1 MGVIK
6 GQHLRVLINDKCVA
20 AATSSQINIKL
31 DLADI
36 STKDSESEF
45 AEFEPVGHSWSG
57 QVDALVTDGIYDEDH
72 VTCDTEVEVS
82 GGGGTYYKAT
92 KTFTLK
98 PGYTI
103 WASGDDII
111 ILLNGTTPLAEP
123 GTSSANYTNEG
134 NSDIIVTV
142 ATATEDTEVDV
153 YFVDTLRTS
162 CAALLTAARTGTPVT
177 VKFSLT
183 TGRNNAV
190 EDTNLL
196 SGTAIITD
204 LTLTAANKEVSTFS
218 AQFTGKGELSEPE
231 EEE

>member
-1 MGVIK
+1 M
-6 GQHLRVLINDKCVA
+6 A

-57 QVDALVTDGIYDEDH
+57 QVDALVTDGKYEEDK
-72 VTCDTEVEVS
+72 VVCDTEIELG

-103 WASGDDII
+103 QATGDDII
-111 ILLNGTTPLAEP
+111 ILLNGTTPLTEP
-123 GTSSANYTNEG
+123 GTGAANYTNEG
-134 NSDIIVTV
+134 NSDITVTI
-142 ATATEDTEVDV
+142 ASDTEDSEVNVWFTDG
-153 YFVDTLRTS
+153 LRTP
-162 CAALLTAARTGTPVT
+162 CAALVTAARNGTPVT